1 MYNLMIYNLQFYS
14 RVMEKELLNKQEI
27 ERILNRIAHEILEK
41 NKGAENICLI
51 GIVTGGVY
59 LAERIKKKIEE
70 IENIDVPLGILD
82 ISFYRDDIN
91 ISKNR
96 KEIKPTNIPFSI
108 DGKKVIL
115 VDDVLYT
122 GRSTR
127 AAMDALMDFGRPAEI
142 QLAVLVDRGH
152 RELPIMANYVG
163 KYIPTSRNEKI
174 KVYLEE
180 IAGKDSVVL
189 ITQ

>member
-1 MYNLMIYNLQFYS
+1 
-14 RVMEKELLNKQEI
+14 MEKELLNEQEI
-27 ERILNRIAHEILEK
+27 ERILARITYEILEK

-59 LAERIKKKIEE
+59 LAERIKKKIKETE
-70 IENIDVPLGILD
+70 GMNVPFGVLD

-91 ISKNR
+91 LSKKR
-96 KEIKPTNIPFSI
+96 KVIKPTNIPFSI
-108 DGKKVIL
+108 DEKRVIL

-142 QLAVLVDRGH
+142 QLAVLIDRGH
-152 RELPIMANYVG
+152 RELPIMANYTG
-163 KYIPTSRNEKI
+163 KYIPTSRSEKI
-174 KVYLEE
+174 KVFLKEFS
-180 IAGKDSVVL
+180 GKDSVVL
-189 ITQ
+189 FTK

>member
-1 MYNLMIYNLQFYS
+1 M
-14 RVMEKELLNKQEI
+14 VKELLNKQEI
-27 ERILNRIAHEILEK
+27 ERILNRITYEILEK

-59 LAERIKKKIEE
+59 LAERIKKKIEKIEKIE
-70 IENIDVPLGILD
+70 IPMGSLD
-82 ISFYRDDIN
+82 ISFYRDDVN
-91 ISKNR
+91 ISK
-96 KEIKPTNIPFSI
+96 KHKTIKPTNIPFSI
-108 DGKKVIL
+108 DKKKVIL

-142 QLAVLVDRGH
+142 QLAVLIDRGH
-152 RELPIMANYVG
+152 RELPIMANYTG
-163 KYIPTSRNEKI
+163 KYIPTSRDEKI
-174 KVYLEE
+174 KVYLKE

-189 ITQ
+189 ISE

>member
-1 MYNLMIYNLQFYS
+1 
-14 RVMEKELLNKQEI
+14 MEKELLNEQEI
-27 ERILNRIAHEILEK
+27 ERILTRITYEILEK
-41 NKGAENICLI
+41 NKGAENICLV

-59 LAERIKKKIEE
+59 LAERLKKKISNT
-70 IENIDVPLGILD
+70 ENMDVPLGILD

-91 ISKNR
+91 LSQKR
-96 KEIKPTNIPFSI
+96 KSIKPTKIHFSI
-108 DGKKVIL
+108 NEKKVIL

-142 QLAVLVDRGH
+142 QLAVLIDRGH
-152 RELPIMANYVG
+152 RELPIMANYTG

-174 KVYLEE
+174 KVYLREL
-180 IAGKDSVVL
+180 AGKDSVVL
-189 ITQ
+189 ITP

>member
-1 MYNLMIYNLQFYS
+1 
-14 RVMEKELLNKQEI
+14 MEKELLNEQEI
-27 ERILNRIAHEILEK
+27 ERILTRITYEILEK

-59 LAERIKKKIEE
+59 IAERIKKKIKETE
-70 IENIDVPLGILD
+70 GMDVPTGVLD

-91 ISKNR
+91 LSKKR
-96 KEIKPTNIPFSI
+96 KAIKPTNIPFSI
-108 DGKKVIL
+108 DEKRVVL

-127 AAMDALMDFGRPAEI
+127 AAMDALMDFGRPEEI
-142 QLAVLVDRGH
+142 QLAVLIDRGH
-152 RELPIMANYVG
+152 RELPIMANYKG

-174 KVYLEE
+174 KVYLKEFS
-180 IAGKDSVVL
+180 GKDSVVL

>member
-1 MYNLMIYNLQFYS
+1 
-14 RVMEKELLNKQEI
+14 MEKELLNYEEI
-27 ERILNRIAHEILEK
+27 ERILTRITYEILEK
-41 NKGAENICLI
+41 NKGTEDICLI

-59 LAERIKKKIEE
+59 LAERIRKKIK
-70 IENIDVPLGILD
+70 ENEGLNVPMGILD

-91 ISKNR
+91 IKGKK
-96 KEIKPTNIPFSI
+96 KEIKPTNIPFQI
-108 DGKKVIL
+108 DGKKVVL

-142 QLAVLVDRGH
+142 QLAVLIDRGH
-152 RELPIMANYVG
+152 RELPIMANYTG
-163 KYIPTSRNEKI
+163 KYIPTARNEKI
-174 KVYLEE
+174 KVYLKE
-180 IAGKDSVVL
+180 ISGKDSVVL

>member
-1 MYNLMIYNLQFYS
+1 
-14 RVMEKELLNKQEI
+14 MEKELLNEQEI
-27 ERILNRIAHEILEK
+27 ERILTRITYEILEK

-59 LAERIKKKIEE
+59 LAERIKEKIIKTEGV
-70 IENIDVPLGILD
+70 DVPLGVLD

-91 ISKNR
+91 LSKTR
-96 KEIKPTNIPFSI
+96 KSIKPTNIPFSI
-108 DGKKVIL
+108 DNKKVIL

-142 QLAVLVDRGH
+142 QLAVLIDRGH
-152 RELPIMANYVG
+152 RELPIMANYTG
-163 KYIPTSRNEKI
+163 KYIPTSRSEKV
-174 KVYLEE
+174 KVHLKE
-180 IAGKDSVVL
+180 ISGKDSVVL
-189 ITQ
+189 LTE

>member
-1 MYNLMIYNLQFYS
+1 
-14 RVMEKELLNKQEI
+14 MEKELLNEQEI
-27 ERILNRIAHEILEK
+27 ERILNRITHEILEK
-41 NKGAENICLI
+41 NKGAGNICLI

-59 LAERIKKKIEE
+59 LAERIRKKIEQ
-70 IENIDVPLGILD
+70 IEGINVPLGSLD

-91 ISKNR
+91 LSKKR
-96 KEIKPTNIPFSI
+96 KAIKPTNIPFII
-108 DGKKVIL
+108 DEKKVIL

-142 QLAVLVDRGH
+142 QLAVLIDRGH
-152 RELPIMANYVG
+152 RELPIMANYTG

-174 KVYLEE
+174 KVYLKE
-180 IAGKDSVVL
+180 IKGKDSVVL

>member
-1 MYNLMIYNLQFYS
+1 
-14 RVMEKELLNKQEI
+14 MEKELLNEQEI
-27 ERILNRIAHEILEK
+27 ERILTRITFEILEK

-59 LAERIKKKIEE
+59 IAERIKRKINETE
-70 IENIDVPLGILD
+70 KIDVPTGILD
-82 ISFYRDDIN
+82 ISFYRDDI
-91 ISKNR
+91 KLAKTR
-96 KEIKPTNIPFSI
+96 KKIKPTNIPFSL
-108 DGKKVIL
+108 DNKKVVL

-142 QLAVLVDRGH
+142 QLAVLIDRGH
-152 RELPIMANYVG
+152 RELPIMANYTG
-163 KYIPTSRNEKI
+163 KYIPTSRSEKI
-174 KVYLEE
+174 KVYLKEFT
-180 IAGKDSVVL
+180 GKDSVVL